1 MPVDVKGV
9 VANAFLEMAARK
21 DVDKITVKDLVEACG
36 ISRQTFYYHFRDIV
50 DVLEWTAR
58 QGVDRLLAQS
68 LKADS
73 PREALG
79 LFVDF
84 AVESQPMVRRLLNS
98 QRRDVMERIMVE
110 TVRAYLE
117 KSVREWGVEPS
128 LNQADWQVTLDF
140 YACGMAGLL
149 LGSGCRRSQ
158 DRERLTDQ
166 LARLLSGEMVHPRRD

>member
-1 MPVDVKGV
+1 MPADVKG
-9 VANAFLEMAARK
+9 AIASAFFEMAARK

-36 ISRQTFYYHFRDIV
+36 ISRQTFYYHFKDLV
-50 DVLEWTAR
+50 DVMEWTAR
-58 QGVDRLLAQS
+58 QRLEWLLGQS
-68 LKADS
+68 LQADS
-73 PREALG
+73 PREALI
-79 LFVDF
+79 LFVNF
-84 AVESQPMVRRLLNS
+84 AAEARPMVRRLLNS

-117 KSVREWGVEPS
+117 RSVREWGVEPS
-128 LNQADWQVTLDF
+128 LNQADWQVALDF